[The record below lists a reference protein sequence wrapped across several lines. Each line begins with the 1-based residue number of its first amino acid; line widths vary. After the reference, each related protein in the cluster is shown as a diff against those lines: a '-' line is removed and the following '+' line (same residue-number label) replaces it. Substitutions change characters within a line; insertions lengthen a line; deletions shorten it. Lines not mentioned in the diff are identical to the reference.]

1 MSFQA
6 QLSFEFLLVAFTTI
20 FGLVYNIKMVVS
32 ISCKKCNSSSV
43 GYDRLDSILT
53 VSYAMSNI
61 VVIFGEFFV
70 FFIITDSFA
79 FQFGFCFRQFNHV
92 IKDYD
97 KTLCLTCSYIK
108 TILSGLLCIQSN
120 ISLFNDGSLFLVIMI

>member
-79 FQFGFCFRQFNHV
+79 FQFGFC
-92 IKDYD
+92 
-97 KTLCLTCSYIK
+97 
-108 TILSGLLCIQSN
+108 LS
-120 ISLFNDGSLFLVIMI
+120 